1 MPTNIEI
8 KAYCKNQ
15 DKVRKILI
23 DNDADFKGTDHQ
35 TDTYFDAKKGR
46 LKLRE
51 GNIENNLIHY
61 IREDKAGSK
70 QSSVSLYQTNPES
83 ELKEILTKSLGT
95 SCVVDKQREIYFIEN
110 VKFHIDNVKD
120 LGTFV
125 EIEAI
130 DTDGKISKERLQ
142 EQCNYYI
149 KLLEINAKDLISDSY
164 SDLLQRNSLFSQI
177 LIDED

>member
-8 KAYCKNQ
+8 KAYCKDQ
-15 DKVRKILI
+15 DKVREILKSH
-23 DNDADFKGTDHQ
+23 NAEYKGTDHQ
-35 TDTYFDAKKGR
+35 VDTYFHSRTGR

-61 IREDKAGSK
+61 VRENQKGSK
-70 QSSVSLYQTNPES
+70 ESKVSLYKTTPES
-83 ELKEILTKSLGT
+83 SLKEILEKSMGTK
-95 SCVVDKQREIYFIEN
+95 CVVDKQREIYFIDN
-110 VKFHIDNVKD
+110 VKFHVDTVQG

-130 DTDGKISKERLQ
+130 DTDGSISKEKLQ

-149 KLLEINAKDLISDSY
+149 KLLEINAKDLISESY
-164 SDLLQRNSLFSQI
+164 SDLLQQNSLFNQI
-177 LIDED
+177 FIEE